1 MSSRNKLPTSSKGSL
16 SIIVSILKSPAET
29 RWTSYH
35 QMVLGISTFDLV
47 GSTGYVF
54 SSAMIAKSSGLYGA
68 AGNDTTCQ
76 LQGFMIQLGYTS
88 IFYNLGLSC
97 YFFLVICHSWK
108 ERQFQK
114 FHVYVHVITLV
125 LGCGLAFGALSFVGP
140 QYGVCHVSSTDVLK
154 RKATNAASNHPV
166 VAFATT
172 WCSELVSCQ
181 LFLHGS
187 RLGSFGVDCPHLSV
201 DMSQGVSTTCCGK
214 AMAFVGT
221 AQSAPHSQSFLAV
234 LLVHDG
240 LLGCP
245 SFSLHVILLALQL
258 FP

>member
-1 MSSRNKLPTSSKGSL
+1 METTHAYVVVPIQRDSEYYGKWALLLPLCLPHQMNSRNKLPTSSKGSL

-140 QYGVCHVSSTDVLK
+140 QYGVCHVSSI
-154 RKATNAASNHPV
+154 NFFCH
-166 VAFATT
+166 
-172 WCSELVSCQ
+172 E
-181 LFLHGS
+181 
-187 RLGSFGVDCPHLSV
+187 
-201 DMSQGVSTTCCGK
+201 CC
-214 AMAFVGT
+214 F
-221 AQSAPHSQSFLAV
+221 
-234 LLVHDG
+234 
-240 LLGCP
+240 
-245 SFSLHVILLALQL
+245 
-258 FP
+258 